1 MLCTTECINVVF
13 VCTWRGLLCALP
25 CDCPVANKEEM
36 LLLNGEQGYSVGI
49 VLVPVLDTVAG
60 IERIQNAS
68 PMRAAHQVDNPIDDD
83 RWGMIKAGAALQLL
97 VPEELAIPATQRVDR
112 IVSPTAPDLAAVV

>member
-68 PMRAAHQVDNPIDDD
+68 PMLASHQVANPSHDA
-83 RWGMIKAGAALQLL
+83 RWAILTPLAPLHPLL
-97 VPEELAIPATQRVDR
+97 PPHR
-112 IVSPTAPDLAAVV
+112 PT